1 MGEVNLN
8 EISIT
13 KALELLEKGDLTSKE
28 LVETVYERIENVDPR
43 VKAFLHL
50 VEKEEALKQAET
62 ADELRRKGEGKKL
75 LGIPISIKDNICIKG
90 LRTTCASK
98 MLENF
103 VAPYDATVIEKLK
116 TEGAIFVGKTNL
128 DEFAMG
134 SSTENSAFFPTHNPW
149 DLERV
154 PGGSS
159 GGSAAAVSTRMGLG
173 SLGSDTGGS
182 IRQPACF
189 CGVVGFKPTYGR
201 VSRFGLVAFASSL
214 DQIGPITTCVEDAAL
229 LLEVISG
236 HDPRDSTSAPVE
248 VPKYTQV
255 IKQNQTKKYSVG
267 LPKKEFFE
275 GKLDP
280 EVERVLSEVIDLLK
294 KEHELKEV
302 SLPHTKYA
310 VATYYIIAPS
320 EASSNLARYD
330 GVKYGFRAKAQGL
343 IDMYKKTRAQG
354 FGKEVKRRIMIG
366 TYSLSAGY
374 YDAFYLKASKVRT
387 LIMNDFVKA
396 FKDVD
401 LILTPVSPTPAFK
414 IGEKVSD
421 PLQMY
426 LSDIF
431 TIPVNLAGIPGISI
445 PAGFTKDGLPVGI
458 QILGPHF
465 KDEEVLSLAY
475 QVEQALNLDTVPP
488 VVRT

>member
-1 MGEVNLN
+1 MAGVNLD
-8 EISIT
+8 ELTIAKSV
-13 KALELLEKGDLTSKE
+13 ELLEKGEVSSEE
-28 LVETVYERIENVDPR
+28 LVKEVFERIKSVDPK
-43 VKAFLHL
+43 VKAFLSTY
-50 VEKEEALKQAET
+50 EEDALSQARL
-62 ADELRRKGEGKKL
+62 ADEQRSKGEKRRL

-90 LRTTCASK
+90 WRTTCASR

-116 TEGAIFVGKTNL
+116 SAGAVFVGKTNL

-149 DLERV
+149 DLDRV

-189 CGVVGFKPTYGR
+189 CGVVGLKPTYGR

-214 DQIGPITTCVEDAAL
+214 DQIGPLANSVEDVAI

-236 HDPRDSTSAPVE
+236 HDPKDSTSAPVE
-248 VPKYTQV
+248 VPPYSQI
-255 IKQNQTKKYSVG
+255 IKDNLNKTYKIG
-267 LPKKEFFE
+267 LPKEFFE
-275 GKLDP
+275 GGLDP
-280 EVERVLSEVIDLLK
+280 QVEKVLNQVLDVLKSKHEV
-294 KEHELKEV
+294 KEI
-302 SLPHTKYA
+302 SLPHTEYA
-310 VATYYIIAPS
+310 VATYYIIAPA

-330 GVKYGFRAKAQGL
+330 GVKYGFRAEAGSL
-343 IDMYKKTRAQG
+343 LEMYKKTRAKG

-366 TYSLSAGY
+366 TYALSAGY

-387 LIMNDFVKA
+387 LIMQDFLNA
-396 FKDVD
+396 FKEVD
-401 LILTPVSPTPAFK
+401 LIVCPVSPTPAFK
-414 IGEKVSD
+414 LGEKTED

-431 TIPVNLAGIPGISI
+431 TIPINLAGIPGLSL
-445 PAGFTKDGLPVGI
+445 PGGLTEDNLPVGV

-465 KDEEVLSLAY
+465 KDEEVLSLGY
-475 QVEQALNLDTVPP
+475 QLEKELDLKMIPP
-488 VVRT
+488 VVKD